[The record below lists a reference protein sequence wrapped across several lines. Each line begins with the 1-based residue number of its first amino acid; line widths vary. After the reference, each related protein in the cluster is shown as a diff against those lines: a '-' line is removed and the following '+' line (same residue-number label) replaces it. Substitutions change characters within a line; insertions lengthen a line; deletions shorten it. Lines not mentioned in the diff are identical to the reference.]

1 MCKKIL
7 YFSQDFLS
15 SIHFQHRF
23 QNSCCQFQLCFPSSE
38 LQFCHLALR
47 LYCTLTSRNLLK
59 AYSYNYR
66 NLFCLNNA
74 GKYLNLGSFE
84 FDKLKVLWNLL
95 LRHL

>member
-66 NLFCLNNA
+66 NLELDYKILMILFLNKN
-74 GKYLNLGSFE
+74 KS
-84 FDKLKVLWNLL
+84 
-95 LRHL
+95 R